1 MKTSEI
7 LIKARDEVAN
17 DELLH
22 PAEAISATATTS
34 EQVIA
39 ALAELQ
45 RACGTSVSR
54 ALQRFSVELLDTA
67 IATAQARGD

>member
-22 PAEAISATATTS
+22 PAEAINATALTNA
-34 EQVIA
+34 EVIA
-39 ALAELQ
+39 ALSEIQ
-45 RACGTSVSR
+45 CACGTSVSR
-54 ALQRFSVELLDTA
+54 ALQRISIALLDSA